1 MKKKIFW
8 IAAIGAIWYLSTPKA
23 SAAVIKK
30 NPQDS
35 PLNGKAIKVAGTTAL
50 YHVFMGQTTPYEN
63 YQAYLNHGA
72 PEIVVITQAEFDTMP
87 HVTNSMFFEIGGNKP
102 F

>member
-1 MKKKIFW
+1 MKKRIFW
-8 IAAIGAIWYLSTPKA
+8 IAAIGAIWYLSTAKA

-30 NPQDS
+30 NPQNS
-35 PLNGKAIKVAGTTAL
+35 PLNGKAIKVIGSNTI
-50 YHVFMGQTTPYEN
+50 YHVFMGQTTPYES

-72 PEIVVITQAEFDTMP
+72 PELITITQAEFDAMP
-87 HVTNSMFFEIGGNKP
+87 HVTNSMFFEIGGNKT